1 MARRRKKLSST
12 IFWFLLLL
20 ALATFIWQKSDI
32 ITASTLNR
40 SIKLASN
47 SVQVYF
53 SPEGGCEQAVIRT
66 INSAKKTIDV
76 AIYSFT
82 SRKIAQSLVAAKKR
96 GVRIRIIMDKDQNR
110 SKYSKKRY
118 LQKYRIPIATNRGE
132 GLMHHKFAVI
142 DTQIVITGS
151 YNWTVSANMYNHE
164 NLLIIKSPELAKIY
178 EKEFTKMWRHYY
190 H

>member
-1 MARRRKKLSST
+1 LARRRKKLSST

-20 ALATFIWQKSDI
+20 ALATLIWQKSDI

-40 SIKLASN
+40 SIKLTPN

>member
-1 MARRRKKLSST
+1 M
-12 IFWFLLLL
+12 
-20 ALATFIWQKSDI
+20 
-32 ITASTLNR
+32 
-40 SIKLASN
+40 
-47 SVQVYF
+47 
-53 SPEGGCEQAVIRT
+53 
-66 INSAKKTIDV
+66 
-76 AIYSFT
+76 
-82 SRKIAQSLVAAKKR
+82 AAKKR

-142 DTQIVITGS
+142 DTQVVITGS
-151 YNWTVSANMYNHE
+151 YNWTVSANIYNHE